1 MGTFLPF
8 RANKI
13 DNQLIIDTGTVTFH
27 LKSSLISLTVLAQ
40 KYFNNDCNRIQAQEA
55 QKHAEEYA
63 KKPPLSYPK
72 NVNFAASIKTFT

>member
-13 DNQLIIDTGTVTFH
+13 DNQLIIDTGDVTFH

-55 QKHAEEYA
+55 QNT
-63 KKPPLSYPK
+63 LK
-72 NVNFAASIKTFT
+72 NMQKSRRYHIRKM